1 MKRLGPQEE
10 HANQKAIYGAGSLPE
25 IYGISRDAFSTLQN
39 RSHVLLSLVTICLTI
54 TGFSGPNIAAAGA
67 SSKVAII
74 IGLCLVLSA
83 GGGLLV
89 GAFDLQWITR
99 YRRAS
104 SDETL
109 IRIIERRNRR
119 TRTYRVATLL
129 LATACVSRCVRR
141 RLRCVSPDKL

>member
-1 MKRLGPQEE
+1 MQRLGPEE
-10 HANQKAIYGAGSLPE
+10 ELANLKAIYGTESLPE
-25 IYGISRDAFSTLQN
+25 IYGILRDAFSTLQN

-67 SSKVAII
+67 SSKAAII

-99 YRRAS
+99 YREGS

-119 TRTYRVATLL
+119 TRTYRMATLL
-129 LATACVSRCVRR
+129 LVLGLTSYVASVVIYMLT
-141 RLRCVSPDKL
+141 L